1 MLLSINCS
9 YIFCQR
15 QCLYLSYDADTDGDV
30 NDDSN
35 QEQSYGGVLQKSCS

>member
-1 MLLSINCS
+1 MFLMLLSMNCF

-15 QCLYLSYDADTDGDV
+15 QCLYLSDDADNDGDV

-35 QEQSYGGVLQKSCS
+35 QEQSYGGVL